1 MRTQFIAMVFVL
13 TTGLCAGSGCT
24 RSSGTRLS
32 QDGAADAP
40 KETGGTIGD
49 AEAGGTTGTGG
60 IAGTSGLDA
69 GPGDVQDGGGSLGTG
84 GAGTGGLD
92 AGAGG
97 GIPDARQDLPV
108 ATGGTADANRDVATS
123 SGTGGQAGS
132 GGATGNGGSSGTDAG
147 TAQNFCGYECRADS
161 SGVTGWYSE
170 NTLLCTANC
179 LGHRAICSGVGTR
192 SEGCFADEPSA
203 ACTSGSG
210 SLIAYTTCGELPGD
224 TAWYLAWQTQG
235 VDSTGPAVVLQ
246 TYPGTGGVLKEYAN
260 TAAFPPETPPLS
272 VTTPSDSV
280 TRAQVSDLQAVNMAA
295 LPHAPSSTSGCS
307 ASLYIRSCTTCAP
320 TTLTYGSSESLTPEM
335 ESVWSWFDTI
345 LGVSHWANP
354 RNFCMQVGADP

>member
-1 MRTQFIAMVFVL
+1 MKTLFIAMVLVL

-24 RSSGTRLS
+24 KSSGTRLS

-49 AEAGGTTGTGG
+49 AEVGGTTGTGG
-60 IAGTSGLDA
+60 TAGTSGLDA
-69 GPGDVQDGGGSLGTG
+69 SAGDIRDGGGSFGTG

-97 GIPDARQDLPV
+97 GVSDGRQDLPI

-123 SGTGGQAGS
+123 PGTGGQTGT
-132 GGATGNGGSSGTDAG
+132 GGATGKGGSSGIDAG

-161 SGVTGWYSE
+161 SGVTGWYSGDK
-170 NTLLCTANC
+170 LLCTANC
-179 LGHRAICSGVGTR
+179 LGHKAICSGVGTR

-224 TAWYLAWQTQG
+224 TGYLVWQA
-235 VDSTGPAVVLQ
+235 AV
-246 TYPGTGGVLKEYAN
+246 
-260 TAAFPPETPPLS
+260 
-272 VTTPSDSV
+272 
-280 TRAQVSDLQAVNMAA
+280 
-295 LPHAPSSTSGCS
+295 SS
-307 ASLYIRSCTTCAP
+307 P
-320 TTLTYGSSESLTPEM
+320 
-335 ESVWSWFDTI
+335 
-345 LGVSHWANP
+345 
-354 RNFCMQVGADP
+354 